1 MQLTHNFILFLG
13 AKIYTSVKQSSQN
26 NKQSLGKKR
35 QYYNNH
41 RSGWLD

>member
-26 NKQSLGKKR
+26 NKHSLLGKKD
-35 QYYNNH
+35 
-41 RSGWLD
+41 SFTTTIEVDG